1 MTHQI
6 LKFCILVP
14 LAFSTNAHAGIF
26 GPSNYEECVLSGLK
40 DAKNEVSTQLLNKV
54 CREKFQREPEK
65 KINKDCFITWNGKN
79 FVSGRPENTPIYTK
93 IVFKGTSDAIFIPSN
108 LMDTVNQEFVL
119 RERAT
124 IKSICPNINLDQK

>member
-1 MTHQI
+1 MNLSNLSFYLI
-6 LKFCILVP
+6 CVISLN
-14 LAFSTNAHAGIF
+14 SHASIF

-65 KINKDCFITWNGKN
+65 KINKDCYVTWSGTNFI
-79 FVSGRPENTPIYTK
+79 SGRPENISNYTK
-93 IVFKGTSDAIFIPSN
+93 ITFKGTSDAIYIQNN
-108 LMDTVNQEFVL
+108 LMETVNQAFIL
-119 RERAT
+119 KERVS